1 VFINADVSQS
11 FGLSPG
17 EPQKFQPEADLPAR
31 LWRPDEIP
39 LAQAVDR
46 RVGSNKR
53 HSPVFELA
61 KTRGFARLS
70 PEICRWFKICCAGS
84 YRSSFL

>member
-1 VFINADVSQS
+1 MNHKNFNRKPIRPQG
-11 FGLSPG
+11 FGGPM
-17 EPQKFQPEADLPAR
+17 KF
-31 LWRPDEIP
+31 P